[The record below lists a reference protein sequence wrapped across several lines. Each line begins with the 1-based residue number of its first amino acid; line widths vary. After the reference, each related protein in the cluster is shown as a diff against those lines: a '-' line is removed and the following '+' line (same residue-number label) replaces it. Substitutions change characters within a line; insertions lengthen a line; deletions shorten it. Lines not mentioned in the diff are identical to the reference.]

1 MTQNKRRKKNHN
13 ENTKENPKQTKN
25 IELDTQENILSNYF
39 NNLESYA
46 RKNPDHYSPC

>member
-1 MTQNKRRKKNHN
+1 MPQNKRRKKTTMKTQKKTPN
-13 ENTKENPKQTKN
+13 KPKA
-25 IELDTQENILSNYF
+25 ELDTQENILSNYF